1 MTTNSTPSGPTGPR
15 QPTESGKQAKS
26 GKRALSP
33 ALLGLVAVLT
43 GAAVIV
49 AFVLVLVLAPGGG
62 ETPDAAPPTG
72 AATPPASSAPTQP
85 PADCPSSTTV
95 TTAEELQDALTAA
108 TPGTVIFL
116 APGTYEGTFTAQ
128 AQGTQSQP
136 IVLCGTADSVLDG
149 GAIDGGYVFHLDGA
163 SYWTLQG
170 FSVRNGQKGVMADG
184 TVGTVIRGLT
194 VSEIGDEAIH
204 LRRFST
210 DNLVVD
216 NHIRQTGLR
225 KPKFGEGIY
234 IGTAESNWCDVS
246 DCEPDRSD
254 RNQITGNDIAET
266 TSENVDIK
274 EGTTG
279 GVLSNNTLDG
289 AAITA
294 ADSWV
299 DVKGN
304 NWVIDGNAGT
314 DAPQDGFQT
323 HEILDGWG
331 TWNVFRNNTAA
342 VNGPGYGYAL
352 APERD
357 NIVECNNSA
366 SGAEEGRA
374 NVKCAGS

>member
-1 MTTNSTPSGPTGPR
+1 MAA
-15 QPTESGKQAKS
+15 Q
-26 GKRALSP
+26 GKRVVSST
-33 ALLGLVAVLT
+33 LLGLLALITGVAVI
-43 GAAVIV
+43 AAC
-49 AFVLVLVLAPGGG
+49 VLVLVLAPRDNGS
-62 ETPDAAPPTG
+62 PDATPPTG
-72 AATPPASSAPTQP
+72 DAEPPASNSPTQP
-85 PADCPSSTTV
+85 PADCPDTTTV
-95 TTAEELQDALTAA
+95 TTADELQDALDAA

-116 APGTYEGTFTAQ
+116 APGTYQGTFTAT
-128 AQGTQSQP
+128 AQGTKNEP
-136 IVLCGTADSVLDG
+136 IMLCGTADSVLDG

-170 FSVRNGQKGVMADG
+170 FSVRNGQKGVMADQ
-184 TVGTVIRGLT
+184 TVGSVIRGLT
-194 VSEIGDEAIH
+194 VSEIGDEGIH
-204 LRRFST
+204 LRQFST

-246 DCEPDRSD
+246 DCQPDRSD

-274 EGTTG
+274 EGTTA

-289 AAITA
+289 EAITA

-304 NWVIDGNAGT
+304 NWVIESNTGT
-314 DAPQDGFQT
+314 NAPQDGFQT

-331 TWNVFRNNTAA
+331 TWNVFRNNTAE
-342 VNGPGYGYAL
+342 VNGPGFGYAL

-374 NVKCAGS
+374 NVECTRS

>member
-1 MTTNSTPSGPTGPR
+1 MAGSTPGSPPTGPGT
-15 QPTESGKQAKS
+15 PPGPGKKKL
-26 GKRALSP
+26 GKKNLSP
-33 ALLGLVAVLT
+33 ALLGVLALLT
-43 GAAVIV
+43 GVAVIV
-49 AFVLVLVLAPGGG
+49 AFVLVLVLAPGGD
-62 ETPDAAPPTG
+62 ETPDATRPTG
-72 AATPPASSAPTQP
+72 DAEPPPSSVPTEP
-85 PADCPSSTTV
+85 PADCPPSTTV
-95 TTAEELQDALTAA
+95 TTAAELQDALTAA
-108 TPGTVIFL
+108 TPGDVIFL
-116 APGTYEGTFTAQ
+116 APGTYQGTFTAT
-128 AQGTQSQP
+128 AQGTKSEP
-136 IVLCGTADSVLDG
+136 IMLCGTADSVLDG

-170 FSVRNGQKGVMADG
+170 FSVRNGQKGVMADE
-184 TVGTVIRGLT
+184 TVGSVIRGLT
-194 VSEIGDEAIH
+194 VSEIGDEGIH

-210 DNLVVD
+210 DNLVAD
-216 NHIRQTGLR
+216 NHIRDTGLR

-246 DCEPDRSD
+246 DCQPDRSD
-254 RNQITGNDIAET
+254 RNQISGNDIADT

-304 NWVIDGNAGT
+304 NWIIDGNTGT
-314 DAPQDGFQT
+314 NAPQDGFQT

-331 TWNVFRNNTAA
+331 TWNVFRNNTAD

-366 SGAEEGRA
+366 SDAEEGRS
-374 NVKCAGS
+374 NVECTGS

>member
-1 MTTNSTPSGPTGPR
+1 MAANLTPPGPADPAEPEQTSGP
-15 QPTESGKQAKS
+15 KKKAV
-26 GKRALSP
+26 SP
-33 ALLGLVAVLT
+33 ALLGLLALMTGVAVI
-43 GAAVIV
+43 A
-49 AFVLVLVLAPGGG
+49 AFVLVIVLAPRDSG
-62 ETPDAAPPTG
+62 TPDPTPTPPMGEAAPPT
-72 AATPPASSAPTQP
+72 TTAPTEP
-85 PADCPSSTTV
+85 PADCPETTTV
-95 TTAEELQDALTAA
+95 TTAEGLQDALREA

-116 APGTYEGTFTAQ
+116 APGIYRGTFTAQ
-128 AQGTQSQP
+128 AQGTKNQP

-170 FSVRNGQKGVMADG
+170 FSVRNGQKGVMADE
-184 TVGTVIRGLT
+184 TVGSVIRGLT
-194 VSEIGDEAIH
+194 VSGIGDEGIH

-210 DNLVVD
+210 DNLVAG
-216 NHIRQTGLR
+216 NIIRETGLR

-246 DCEPDRSD
+246 DCQPDRSD
-254 RNQITGNDIAET
+254 RNMVTGNDIAQT
-266 TSENVDIK
+266 TSESVDIK

-279 GVLSNNTLDG
+279 GVLSNNILDG
-289 AAITA
+289 ASITA

-304 NWVIDGNAGT
+304 NWVIDGNTGT
-314 DAPQDGFQT
+314 NSPQDGFQT

-366 SGAEEGRA
+366 PGAEEGRA
-374 NVKCAGS
+374 NVECTQG